1 MNAEDPST
9 SAGAD
14 ARVESPWLIVHPA
27 AGEPRLRLFC
37 FHYAGATAAIFRGWR
52 EHLPSW
58 VELIAVQL
66 PGRDYRMGEPLL
78 DDSEPVVEELAAILP
93 PLLDRPYVFF
103 GHSMGALISRDL
115 AHSLR
120 RQGLPEPDLF
130 IASGRSAPSHRW
142 TDAGA
147 QALPD
152 EAFIETVRD
161 YNGTPEELITDPD
174 LRELWMP
181 RLRADLTISAMH
193 RYVEQPP
200 LTCPMLVLHGTVD
213 RLVTDAG
220 LRAWARETSG
230 PLRYVR
236 YPGNHFFLHSQEK
249 ALLADLG
256 AELTRLLARGTATR
270 QPTMRDAQPADR
282 GGAARALTH

>member
-1 MNAEDPST
+1 MNAQDIRP
-9 SAGAD
+9 AGAGA
-14 ARVESPWLIVHPA
+14 ARVDSPWLIVHPA
-27 AGEPRLRLFC
+27 AGEPKLRLFC

-52 EHLPSW
+52 EHLPDW

-78 DDSEPVVEELAAILP
+78 DDAAPAVEALAQILP

-115 AHSLR
+115 AHALR
-120 RQGLPEPDLF
+120 AQGLPEPDLF

-152 EAFIETVRD
+152 DAFIETVRD

-193 RYVEQPP
+193 RYLEQPP
-200 LTCPMLVLHGTVD
+200 LACPMLVLHGTVD
-213 RLVTDAG
+213 RLVSDAG

-249 ALLADLG
+249 QLLADLG
-256 AELTRLLARGTATR
+256 EELTQLLARGATNQ
-270 QPTMRDAQPADR
+270 QPTKRDTRHATSGPTV
-282 GGAARALTH
+282 RALTH